1 MQHFDLCVIG
11 SGTGNSL
18 IDERFAGM
26 KVALVDDGHPFG
38 GTCLNHGCIPTKMFV
53 YPATLATAVRAAGP
67 LGLHSTDVRLD
78 WDAVRDRI
86 FGRIDAIAE
95 AGESYRA
102 HSENVTLFRAR
113 GKFVGDHKL
122 KAGNKTLTAD
132 QFVIAA
138 GSRPRLPEVP
148 GMDEMSDRLH
158 TSDTIMRLEEL
169 PKSLVI
175 VGGGYIAAE
184 FAAIFAAFGTA
195 VTVIA
200 RGPSLLRHEDE
211 AVSERFTELV
221 AERVTVRL
229 NQNLVA
235 FEDSGRE
242 SVLVATTDT
251 DGVEYSFEGEQ
262 VLLALGRT
270 PNTEALNLAAT
281 GVQVDAA
288 HRIIVDDRQRTTA
301 KGIFALGD
309 ISSQWQLKHVANAE
323 ARVVAHNLLHRRQL
337 KSDHRFVPHAVFS
350 DPQIAA
356 VGATEQQLKAEGRPY
371 VVAVQDYASVAYG
384 WAMEDTGH
392 FVKLLADKTTKRLL
406 GAHIIGPEA
415 SVLIQPLIQAMSFGL
430 DVPSMARGQYWIHP
444 SLAEVVEN
452 ALLGLNL

>member
-1 MQHFDLCVIG
+1 
-11 SGTGNSL
+11 
-18 IDERFAGM
+18 
-26 KVALVDDGHPFG
+26 
-38 GTCLNHGCIPTKMFV
+38 
-53 YPATLATAVRAAGP
+53 
-67 LGLHSTDVRLD
+67 
-78 WDAVRDRI
+78 
-86 FGRIDAIAE
+86 
-95 AGESYRA
+95 
-102 HSENVTLFRAR
+102 
-113 GKFVGDHKL
+113 
-122 KAGNKTLTAD
+122 
-132 QFVIAA
+132 
-138 GSRPRLPEVP
+138 
-148 GMDEMSDRLH
+148 MDEMSDRLH